1 MREKKTTPTQRTI
14 LFRLSVWMTL
24 RFFILWV
31 MKTAEEAGLLARATF
46 GWVGPLVG
54 LGFKS
59 PVVLDDL
66 WALQGTNAAASLEG
80 AVGAGAKARPTW
92 RVLLSV
98 ARRRLLTALFF
109 ACIYA
114 TTQVGPRARHTQAC
128 RQLMLS
134 LHLFPGWNS
143 GDWWHSAQ

>member
-1 MREKKTTPTQRTI
+1 MR
-14 LFRLSVWMTL
+14 
-24 RFFILWV
+24 
-31 MKTAEEAGLLARATF
+31 TAEEAGLLARATF

-80 AVGAGAKARPTW
+80 AVGACAKARPTW

-114 TTQVGPRARHTQAC
+114 TTQVGPRTRHTHTHAGSSCC
-128 RQLMLS
+128 RCTYS
-134 LHLFPGWNS
+134 LAGTWVIGGIVPSSRWFSRVLLG
-143 GDWWHSAQ
+143 GR